1 MSESIPGE
9 ITHLLRR
16 WSGGDAE
23 AAEEVLPLIYQQL
36 HNIAVGYFSQE
47 RSDHTLQPTIV
58 VHEAFLRLRGP
69 TGPETGESPRGAKKW
84 ENRSHFFGI
93 AARLMRQVLVD
104 YARQKNR
111 LKRGSETELISLTDA
126 PERFAET
133 PRGILAIDEALEKL
147 RKEDS
152 RKASVVELRFFGGL
166 DNDEMAEFLGVSKR
180 TIIRE
185 WLRARA
191 WLFAE
196 LSSATE

>member
-9 ITHLLRR
+9 ITQLLRR

-23 AAEEVLPLIYQQL
+23 AAEQVLPLIYRQL

-69 TGPETGESPRGAKKW
+69 TGAEANEHPKGTKKW
-84 ENRSHFFGI
+84 ENRRHFFGI

-111 LKRGSETELISLTDA
+111 LKRGSEAELISLTEA

-133 PRGILAIDEALEKL
+133 PRGILAIDHALEKL
-147 RKEDS
+147 RKEDA

-166 DNDEMAEFLGVSKR
+166 DNDELADFLGVSKR

-196 LSSATE
+196 LSSTAK